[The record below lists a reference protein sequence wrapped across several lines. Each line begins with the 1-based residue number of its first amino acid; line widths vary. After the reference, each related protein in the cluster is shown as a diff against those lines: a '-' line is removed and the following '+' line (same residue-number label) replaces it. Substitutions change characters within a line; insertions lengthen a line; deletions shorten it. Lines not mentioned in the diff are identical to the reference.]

1 MADHHQQIL
10 HQKMNKQIL
19 IDALSSVF
27 IERCEHFINI
37 GDYDTADALYAEY
50 VVDNVDPEDGEYEWT
65 FIPNLTLNK

>member
-1 MADHHQQIL
+1 VENNHQQIL

>member
-1 MADHHQQIL
+1 
-10 HQKMNKQIL
+10 MNKQIL

-50 VVDNVDPEDGEYEWT
+50 VVDGVDPEDGEYEWT